1 MLKILLRFLL
11 QYKSGVLQ
19 LGSFNY
25 WRHDL
30 SFLSA
35 RCESLNIDALTCMT
49 ARRVRIPFPP
59 RHFKFKNTRKVSF
72 STVSGFLFVKT
83 YLYWLNPVLSNER
96 TEHGHPQN
104 QTRPRNRLPERGRWN
119 LLFPHIRSTEHAGQS
134 ASKLVTRK
142 KQTTDSTSEIME
154 KIHFVTVAVLNPI
167 SVICYSI

>member
-1 MLKILLRFLL
+1 MSVYSSSDLHLTYWWKILSLKAL
-11 QYKSGVLQ
+11 K
-19 LGSFNY
+19 GSFQNY
-25 WRHDL
+25 
-30 SFLSA
+30 SGF
-35 RCESLNIDALTCMT
+35 ESCSL
-49 ARRVRIPFPP
+49 

-104 QTRPRNRLPERGRWN
+104 QTRPRNRLPERGRRN

>member
-1 MLKILLRFLL
+1 MPINALRGRLL
-11 QYKSGVLQ
+11 G
-19 LGSFNY
+19 
-25 WRHDL
+25 
-30 SFLSA
+30 
-35 RCESLNIDALTCMT
+35 
-49 ARRVRIPFPP
+49 VRIRVV

-104 QTRPRNRLPERGRWN
+104 QTRPRNRLPERGRRN